1 MTKDSPT
8 SEFKAGPNRMARLL
22 VCATFPL
29 IWVGGL
35 VTTYD
40 AGMAVPDWPST
51 YGYNLFLYPWQSWI
65 AGPWDLFIEHGHR
78 LLGSI
83 VGLIAIGLL
92 FVVWRK
98 DDRGWMKWMAF
109 AALLLVIVQGILG
122 GQRVLRDDR
131 RIAQIHGVVGPLFF
145 ALSCMIATFTSKW
158 WRSDSNEGNSQKG
171 SRGLVAAAWLTFFLA
186 TFQLVIGSQL
196 RHGIEYASGQVFRT
210 AVLFHVLLAVILVLQ
225 ILFLAIRVLR
235 SSQVSQLRR
244 PASALML
251 LVAGQFLLGI
261 ASWTVKYGWPAILQK
276 WMASPMTTV
285 QAKSMS
291 QSLIVTGHV
300 AIGALILATS
310 GMLAV
315 RVTRVAV
322 AGRLARNS
330 VERNSHETMAKQVG
344 VPA

>member
-1 MTKDSPT
+1 MLNESPT

-51 YGYNLFLYPWQSWI
+51 YGYNLFLYPWQTWI

-78 LLGSI
+78 LLGSL
-83 VGLIAIGLL
+83 VGFIAIGLL

-98 DDRGWMKWMAF
+98 DDRGWMKWLAF
-109 AALLLVIVQGILG
+109 AALLLVIVQGVLG

-158 WRSDSNEGNSQKG
+158 WRSGNGGGESETT

-186 TFQLVIGSQL
+186 AFQLVIGSQL
-196 RHGIEYASGQVFRT
+196 RHGIEYSSGQVFRA
-210 AVLFHVLLAVILVLQ
+210 AVLFHVVLAVILVLQ
-225 ILFLAIRVLR
+225 ILYLVIRVLR
-235 SSQVSQLRR
+235 GSQVSRLRR
-244 PASALML
+244 PAWALLL
-251 LVAGQFLLGI
+251 LVASQFMLGI

-276 WMASPMTTV
+276 WIASPVSTV
-285 QAKSMS
+285 QAKSMT
-291 QSLIVTGHV
+291 QSLVVTGHV

-310 GMLAV
+310 AMLAV
-315 RVTRVAV
+315 RVSRVAV
-322 AGRLARNS
+322 RCKETVGRK
-330 VERNSHETMAKQVG
+330 SHEVMTSPVG